1 MQQDFK
7 PDPRKLAALQA
18 EMRKA
23 DKLLRRLY
31 AQQLKR
37 TAKGKAA

>member
-1 MQQDFK
+1 MQDDFK

-23 DKLLRRLY
+23 DRLLRRLY
-31 AQQLKR
+31 GAQERR

>member
-7 PDPRKLAALQA
+7 PDPRKMAALRL
-18 EMRKA
+18 EIRKT

-31 AQQLKR
+31 LAQQQPP
-37 TAKGKAA
+37 KGKAA